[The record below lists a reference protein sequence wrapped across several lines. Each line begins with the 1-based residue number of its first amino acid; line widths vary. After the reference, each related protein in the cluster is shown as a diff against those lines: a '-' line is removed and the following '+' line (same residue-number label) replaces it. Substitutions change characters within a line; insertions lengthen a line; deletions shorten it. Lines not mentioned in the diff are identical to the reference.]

1 MTASRRH
8 IRMPQQIGDLF
19 QMHANVDQQASCGAT
34 QLIQRQ
40 PLIKGDL
47 LGLYKSP
54 EQQLTLPL
62 SYDHE

>member
-1 MTASRRH
+1 
-8 IRMPQQIGDLF
+8 
-19 QMHANVDQQASCGAT
+19 MHANVDQQAFCGAT